1 MELVIKVFRDGYEPV
16 RGEKGVGEKVS
27 TQFTICA
34 DILELTK
41 A

>member
-1 MELVIKVFRDGYEPV
+1 MELVIKISGMGCEPV
-16 RGEKGVGEKVS
+16 RGEKGVGGKVS
-27 TQFTICA
+27 TQITICA